1 MSSDDPGQTQHIGA
15 DELAALR
22 NELAEADDSPT
33 PPASAL
39 DAAQAEALARALAE
53 SQTLRELVDD
63 LTAEGN
69 KTRRRADR
77 LTAIMRGMGE
87 LVTSVGMAISVAIP
101 PARVVALTA
110 GVDVLAPTRPDEPA
124 PESVDDWPRVYGP
137 LMTTSGEE
145 LPGRRWPLA
154 LALEGHTT
162 GPGHLF
168 LLGGRVLEIIAIPI
182 EVGAEIWG
190 VCLFREPGRGGD
202 LSGASGS

>member
-101 PARVVALTA
+101 PARVVAL
-110 GVDVLAPTRPDEPA
+110 
-124 PESVDDWPRVYGP
+124 
-137 LMTTSGEE
+137 
-145 LPGRRWPLA
+145 
-154 LALEGHTT
+154 
-162 GPGHLF
+162 
-168 LLGGRVLEIIAIPI
+168 
-182 EVGAEIWG
+182 
-190 VCLFREPGRGGD
+190 
-202 LSGASGS
+202 